1 MPTVGPLQGSS
12 RIARCGAERI
22 RFCRLRCVSWA
33 HGSFGRAV
41 ENQQQ
46 IPRSGLVARKEIQ
59 MHRSVTGVLAGAV
72 LAVAFAPS
80 SVVAQEGETWETQQP
95 AHIVTLIR
103 IHPNMEERYLN
114 NLRRAWLTGVKA
126 QMEEGMVSDY
136 GMYQTL
142 TSNDDGYNLIL
153 TVTVPN
159 LAAMDATEEM
169 RRRVDAITKKV
180 EEQIDEE
187 ELEEISGEIYPEIR
201 TILSTEIVREIK
213 FME

>member
-1 MPTVGPLQGSS
+1 
-12 RIARCGAERI
+12 
-22 RFCRLRCVSWA
+22 
-33 HGSFGRAV
+33 
-41 ENQQQ
+41 
-46 IPRSGLVARKEIQ
+46 